1 MNISYPAK
9 VDNWTLVKLPKNYS
23 SSNAELNFLSFKLI
37 KFEINVHCF
46 YAEQSFPRWF
56 LATPHI
62 WKPLDYLHIV
72 NSTIYSTIILEQRNI
87 TICYNQTINSYAY
100 QLYFNCT
107 FEQFKSSCFV
117 LIVIEIVLIT
127 YWWETQTAYNERVAY
142 REHVWCNLD
151 SMSAENYL

>member
-9 VDNWTLVKLPKNYS
+9 VDNWTLVKLPKNYNC
-23 SSNAELNFLSFKLI
+23 SNAELNFLSFKLLN
-37 KFEINVHCF
+37 FEINVHCF

-62 WKPLDYLHIV
+62 WKPLKYLHIV
-72 NSTIYSTIILEQRNI
+72 NSTIYRTIILEQRNI
-87 TICYNQTINSYAY
+87 TICYNQRIRHINCIY
-100 QLYFNCT
+100 NCT
-107 FEQFKSSCFV
+107 FEQIKSSCFV
-117 LIVIEIVLIT
+117 IIVIEIELIT